1 MFYLVGLQAQEIA
14 SEMTLIEGQGK
25 GGARLYR
32 SFATKAGCLHIKR
45 LLLVKENQISQ
56 VMEFSTFLC
65 MERYKSLGSVKS
77 FLSYASQLSW
87 ASILCFFFHILSFL
101 GAHPRE

>member
-87 ASILCFFFHILSFL
+87 ASILSFFSHSELPWSSS
-101 GAHPRE
+101 